1 MVCRRIAVLAVA
13 AGMLAGCADAEP
25 TFHAAPLAS
34 ASSSAASASS
44 GSGSPGSGSAGSGS
58 AGSGS
63 AGSGSAGPLTLAF
76 AGDVHFTGRTAPLL
90 ADPSTAFGPIASELA
105 AADFS
110 MVNLETAVTDRGT
123 PEPKQYHFRAPPAV
137 FDAVRA
143 AGVDVVTMAN
153 NHVLDYGQVGL
164 ADTLDNARLA
174 KFPYVGIGRN
184 AAEAYTPYFATVKGV
199 KLGIVAFSQVHEL
212 EYTWAAKGNRPG
224 VAMAIDVPRAV
235 AAVRAARAAADLV
248 IVFNHWGQEGN
259 GCPSGEQKTFASRLA
274 AAGADLIIGSHAHTL
289 QGDGWI
295 KGTYVAYGL
304 ANFVWY
310 GDSFSTETGV
320 LRLTMDGRKVA
331 RNEFVPA
338 VVSATGQPVRLE
350 GAAGSALT
358 RRFAGLRTCTGLTAR
373 AAA

>member
-1 MVCRRIAVLAVA
+1 VKVCRRIAVLAA
-13 AGMLAGCADAEP
+13 AGLLGGCAVAEP
-25 TFHAAPLAS
+25 TFHPAS
-34 ASSSAASASS
+34 TSSSPAASSSSSPPSSSSAPSFSS
-44 GSGSPGSGSAGSGS
+44 APDP
-58 AGSGS
+58 
-63 AGSGSAGPLTLAF
+63 AGPLTLAF

-90 ADPSTAFGPIASELA
+90 ADPSTAFGPIASELG

-110 MVNLETAVTDRGT
+110 MVNLETAVTSRGT
-123 PEPKQYHFRAPPAV
+123 PEQKQYHFRAPVAA
-137 FDAVRA
+137 FDAVRE

-164 ADTLDNARLA
+164 ADTLDNARQA
-174 KFPYVGIGRN
+174 RFPYVGIGRN
-184 AAEAYTPYFATVKGV
+184 AAEAYAPYFTTVKGV

-212 EYTWAAKGNRPG
+212 EYTWAAKDNRPG
-224 VAMAIDVPRAV
+224 VAMAVDVPRAV

-259 GCPSGEQKTFASRLA
+259 GCPSGEQKTFAARLA

-320 LRLTMDGRKVA
+320 LRLTMDGRKVV

-338 VVSATGQPVRLE
+338 VVSATGQPVRLD
-350 GAAGSALT
+350 GTAANALT
-358 RRFAGLRTCTGLTAR
+358 RRFAGLRACTGLTGR